1 MKKLLLLGALVISA
15 NTFSAASIVGGG
27 LNINVGANIMGATS
41 YNMGTGTNTVTAT
54 GGSTISAGNKFIVPA
69 GGTLNIVTDSGTVQT
84 YTGPTTVTLTS
95 PLNGG
100 VTSATIASVAS
111 TGATPT
117 TPTTP
122 STPSTPST
130 PTTPTTPVAPS
141 TPTTTPT
148 TGTIPTVQGAR
159 SRVDYDLTKVA
170 TANSFKDLEQAKK
183 ENGFNL
189 NIQYLF

>member
-27 LNINVGANIMGATS
+27 LNINAGTAISGATS
-41 YNMGTGTNTVTAT
+41 WNLGTGTNTVTAT

-100 VTSATIASVAS
+100 VTSATIASV
-111 TGATPT
+111 G
-117 TPTTP
+117 
-122 STPSTPST
+122 
-130 PTTPTTPVAPS
+130 
-141 TPTTTPT
+141 
-148 TGTIPTVQGAR
+148 
-159 SRVDYDLTKVA
+159 
-170 TANSFKDLEQAKK
+170 
-183 ENGFNL
+183 
-189 NIQYLF
+189 